1 VTNALLAAAVLS
13 ASLPDRHLFE
23 VAERINVL
31 DVSPA
36 IERFC
41 ERYIHDSMAG
51 FIGMGLD
58 EYAANNIGIVKFRT
72 VFKGND

>member
-1 VTNALLAAAVLS
+1 M
-13 ASLPDRHLFE
+13 
-23 VAERINVL
+23 AERINVL

-58 EYAANNIGIVKFRT
+58 EYAANNIGIAKFRT